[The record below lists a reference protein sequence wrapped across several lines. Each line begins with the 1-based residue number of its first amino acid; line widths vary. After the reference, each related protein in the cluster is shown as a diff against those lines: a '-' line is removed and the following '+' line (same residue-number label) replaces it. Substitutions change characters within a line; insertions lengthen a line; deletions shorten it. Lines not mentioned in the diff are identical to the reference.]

1 MEQPKVRIVLLPVMS
16 YDRRKV
22 AEAYENAV
30 FETHDEAR
38 KVFGENAGICELTTF
53 MEMCNDQE
61 LNLED
66 YWITYITI
74 KK

>member
-1 MEQPKVRIVLLPVMS
+1 MEQPKVKIVLMPIDE
-16 YDRRKV
+16 YDRRKN

-38 KVFGENAGICELTTF
+38 KVIGEKAGICELTTF

-61 LNLED
+61 LDLEQ

-74 KK
+74 KN